1 MVTALTAGTTDI
13 TYTVTGCGGPVSAF
27 KTLTVTPN
35 VSAGVIS
42 GTSPLC
48 LNGTATYSSTG
59 TTGGTW
65 SSSNSAFANVN
76 PTTGLVTTVA
86 AGSCNI
92 IYTVSAGCN
101 APVSTQFALTVV
113 APATSNAG
121 SDTTTCGTTPVA
133 LAAVGTGTWS
143 GGLGTFSNVNSNTST
158 YAPAAGEVGSIV
170 TLIWTVT
177 STAPCPN
184 ATDQMT
190 VTVQNNG
197 EINVRGNFISIVDG
211 DMTPD
216 LTDHTDFG
224 SVPLLNIEART
235 YKIQNLGTANLVID
249 SITSDNGLFVVGA
262 LSPAGP
268 IAPADS
274 ASFTVTFNANVGGA
288 QSAIITV
295 YTKDCDEAVYDYK
308 VQANN
313 TCTPPSFSACPT
325 GIAVNT
331 GISNCAGIATYGA
344 TAVGTPAPTLTYL
357 FTGQTTGSGSGTGS
371 GSSFNKG
378 ATLVTITAANGCGAN
393 ASCAF
398 TVTVNDTVKPTAIC
412 KNLSLNLGTNG
423 TVQTNALAVNNN
435 SNDNCGGT
443 GGINSLALSKTS
455 FSCANFGPN
464 TVILTA
470 TDQSNN
476 TGTCTAVIT
485 IGYTQPPVAKCR
497 NAVVALSSA
506 GNGSIS
512 AAGINNFSTDL
523 CSSNGLTLA
532 LSKTT
537 FNCSNLGTNVVT
549 LTVTN
554 VANLSSTCTATVT
567 VRDLVKPVARCQSIT
582 IPLLSGQT
590 VTVLPSQINNGS
602 TDACTMPPI
611 LTLAPSTFVCG
622 NNGPNNVILTAT
634 DGSGNAGTC
643 VATVTIN
650 CTPTGNIKTDGNNA
664 VANLTELWDVF
675 PNPASDHVMV
685 RLHTPSTAER
695 AVTILDYSGKV
706 VFNQV
711 MAAETNQLSID
722 LKEYRLSAGVYM
734 VSIKFTESVQT
745 KQLVIFRD

>member
-1 MVTALTAGTTDI
+1 M
-13 TYTVTGCGGPVSAF
+13 
-27 KTLTVTPN
+27 
-35 VSAGVIS
+35 
-42 GTSPLC
+42 
-48 LNGTATYSSTG
+48 
-59 TTGGTW
+59 
-65 SSSNSAFANVN
+65 
-76 PTTGLVTTVA
+76 
-86 AGSCNI
+86 
-92 IYTVSAGCN
+92 
-101 APVSTQFALTVV
+101 
-113 APATSNAG
+113 
-121 SDTTTCGTTPVA
+121 
-133 LAAVGTGTWS
+133 
-143 GGLGTFSNVNSNTST
+143 
-158 YAPAAGEVGSIV
+158 
-170 TLIWTVT
+170 
-177 STAPCPN
+177 
-184 ATDQMT
+184 
-190 VTVQNNG
+190 
-197 EINVRGNFISIVDG
+197 
-211 DMTPD
+211 
-216 LTDHTDFG
+216 
-224 SVPLLNIEART
+224 
-235 YKIQNLGTANLVID
+235 
-249 SITSDNGLFVVGA
+249 
-262 LSPAGP
+262 
-268 IAPADS
+268 
-274 ASFTVTFNANVGGA
+274 
-288 QSAIITV
+288 
-295 YTKDCDEAVYDYK
+295 
-308 VQANN
+308 
-313 TCTPPSFSACPT
+313 
-325 GIAVNT
+325 NT

-344 TAVGTPAPTLTYL
+344 TAVGTPAPTLTYV

-554 VANLSSTCTATVT
+554 VANLSSTCTAIVT

-590 VTVLPSQINNGS
+590 VTVLPHRS
-602 TDACTMPPI
+602 TMVAP
-611 LTLAPSTFVCG
+611 TL
-622 NNGPNNVILTAT
+622 
-634 DGSGNAGTC
+634 
-643 VATVTIN
+643 
-650 CTPTGNIKTDGNNA
+650 
-664 VANLTELWDVF
+664 
-675 PNPASDHVMV
+675 V
-685 RLHTPSTAER
+685 RCHR
-695 AVTILDYSGKV
+695 
-706 VFNQV
+706 F
-711 MAAETNQLSID
+711 
-722 LKEYRLSAGVYM
+722 
-734 VSIKFTESVQT
+734 
-745 KQLVIFRD
+745 